1 MACMS
6 VGISSTHT
14 TLFAKQHSTCAS
26 SAGLHS
32 CWTVAETRGLFF
44 LQPYRD
50 RFAGSQKRVGIAE
63 LALPKQ
69 QRIRCVAVGPGN
81 HWGPQ
86 SPIQIKA
93 FERRHSLGNRSH
105 LRDIVTSMNRQGV
118 RTTDKMKV
126 SPAALSLSEPLIDF
140 ADFATE
146 DTAEAAVESTNKG
159 ECARGNVTPHQ
170 EPVTGPQAPSSSE
183 RSENADEVSKE
194 RPWVPRRLGEAAVH
208 FLKQPSVVLSL
219 MAIAVTGGLR
229 SRFPWTLADYPGE
242 LLSVRKA
249 CIEFLPFC

>member
-1 MACMS
+1 MRVGTSSAC
-6 VGISSTHT
+6 T
-14 TLFAKQHSTCAS
+14 TPFTKQHSTDAS
-26 SAGLHS
+26 SAGSYS
-32 CWTVAETRGLFF
+32 CWTFAETRGHLLF
-44 LQPYRD
+44 QPYRD
-50 RFAGSQKRVGIAE
+50 LSARSQKRVGSAE

-69 QRIRCVAVGPGN
+69 QGIKCFAARPQN
-81 HWGPQ
+81 HWGSQ
-86 SPIQIKA
+86 FLFQIKPL
-93 FERRHSLGNRSH
+93 ERRQSLGNFLH
-105 LRDIVTSMNRQGV
+105 LRDIVKSMNWQGV
-118 RTTDKMKV
+118 QTTDKMKV
-126 SPAALSLSEPLIDF
+126 SAAALSLSEPLIDF

-146 DTAEAAVESTNKG
+146 DMSEAAVEFTNKG

-170 EPVTGPQAPSSSE
+170 EPGTGPQAPNSSE

-242 LLSVRKA
+242 PLLVRKA
-249 CIEFLPFC
+249 HIELLPVC